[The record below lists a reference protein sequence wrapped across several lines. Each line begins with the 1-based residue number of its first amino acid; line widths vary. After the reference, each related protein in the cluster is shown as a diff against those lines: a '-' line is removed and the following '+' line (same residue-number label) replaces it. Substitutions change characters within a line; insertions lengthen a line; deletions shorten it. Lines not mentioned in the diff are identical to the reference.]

1 MSSQETIALIPA
13 RSGSKRVP
21 GKNTRILAG
30 HPLLAYSIA
39 AAQESGVVDR
49 TIVSTDDSVTQ
60 EIALSYGADCPEL
73 RPSHLSGDSADDYSW
88 VSHALE
94 TWVPRAPNQVIV
106 VLRPT
111 SPLRRGAS
119 IVTAREL
126 LVDTEWADSA
136 RSLKRVSEHPGKM
149 WRLGPEGEATTYLD
163 QGGAYNGPTQAL
175 EELWVQSSSLEVVW
189 RDSIDRHR
197 SIAGSRV
204 RGFELPGEES
214 RDINSEWDWT
224 LLESLVMEKPELLP
238 QPVRVL

>member
-1 MSSQETIALIPA
+1 MSDRETIALIPA

-21 GKNTRILAG
+21 GKNTRVLAG

-49 TIVSTDDSVTQ
+49 TIVSTDDPGTRD
-60 EIALSYGADCPEL
+60 IALSYGAECPEL
-73 RPSHLSGDSADDYSW
+73 RPSQLSGDSADDYSW

-94 TWVPRAPNQVIV
+94 SWIPPVSNQLIV
-106 VLRPT
+106 LLRPT

-119 IVTAREL
+119 IVSACEL
-126 LVDTEWADSA
+126 LGDSGWADSVRA
-136 RSLKRVSEHPGKM
+136 LKRVSEHPGKM
-149 WRLGPEGEATTYLD
+149 WRLSPEGEATTYLP

-189 RDSIDRHR
+189 REAIDRHQ
-197 SIAGSRV
+197 SIAGARV

-214 RDINSEWDWT
+214 RDINSEWDWILMET
-224 LLESLVMEKPELLP
+224 LVREKPELLP
-238 QPVRVL
+238 QPVGAL